1 MIDLYLMA
9 ATEAE
14 MLAAL
19 TAAGVIN
26 DEGFPAAGVSLD
38 HIGPF
43 SRVTGFKKAKR
54 KADDPIPIMADY
66 PGWHTNLRLTEDIDT
81 SALLAY
87 IIDTPTAPYRVWA

>member
-1 MIDLYLMA
+1 MTDLYLMA

-26 DEGFPAAGVSLD
+26 DEGLPVAGVSLD

-43 SRVTGFKKAKR
+43 SRVTGYDKPKR
-54 KADDPIPIMADY
+54 KADDPVPIVVEY
-66 PGWHTNLRLTEDIDT
+66 PGWHTNLRGDFTDKQLA
-81 SALLAY
+81 AL
-87 IIDTPTAPYRVWA
+87 APISVQPAVPHRVWA

>member
-19 TAAGVIN
+19 VAAGVT
-26 DEGFPAAGVSLD
+26 DEDGFPVAGVSLD

-43 SRVTGFKKAKR
+43 SRVTGYDKAN
-54 KADDPIPIMADY
+54 KAILVDY
-66 PGWHTNLRLTEDIDT
+66 PGWHTNLRLVEDIDT

-87 IIDTPTAPYRVWA
+87 IIDTPTTPHRVWA

>member
-1 MIDLYLMA
+1 MIDIYLMA
-9 ATEAE
+9 VTEAE

-19 TAAGVIN
+19 VAAGVT
-26 DEGFPAAGVSLD
+26 DEDGFPVAGVSLD

-43 SRVTGFKKAKR
+43 SRVTGYDE
-54 KADDPIPIMADY
+54 ADEPIIVEY

-87 IIDTPTAPYRVWA
+87 IIDTPATPHRVWA

>member
-19 TAAGVIN
+19 VAAGVTD
-26 DEGFPAAGVSLD
+26 DEGHPVAGVSLD

-43 SRVTGFKKAKR
+43 SRVTGYD
-54 KADDPIPIMADY
+54 KADEPIVVEY
-66 PGWHTNLRLTEDIDT
+66 PEWHTNLRGTFDDEQLA
-81 SALLAY
+81 ALEPLSVQPE
-87 IIDTPTAPYRVWA
+87 TPHRVWA